1 MKLKLEPLKTANLT
15 NMEVGQLTVRH
26 LSDLDSIDPASKT
39 DAPFNAYTNDLGLQ
53 LGEYQKGLAQVQK
66 NEETEKIVVADATRD
81 KAASAIGAALKLHA
95 MSDVPEE
102 VEASRSL
109 GILFGTYKNLTTLNY
124 EAETLAIDKLVS
136 KLTSPTYSDKIS
148 LLQMDRYITRLQN
161 ANEAFKTLFS
171 GRMVTTA
178 MTESYDMKTLRTALL
193 NKYSDFANY
202 VLAMAKATDN
212 PLFANA
218 LTLLNTARKYYND
231 MLAKR
236 TAPKAEKAKPE
247 NN

>member
-53 LGEYQKGLAQVQK
+53 MGEYQKGLAQVQK

-102 VEASRSL
+102 VETQPQFGYFIWHLQKSDDLKLRSRNACHRQV
-109 GILFGTYKNLTTLNY
+109 GKRTYKSN
-124 EAETLAIDKLVS
+124 I
-136 KLTSPTYSDKIS
+136 
-148 LLQMDRYITRLQN
+148 QR
-161 ANEAFKTLFS
+161 
-171 GRMVTTA
+171 
-178 MTESYDMKTLRTALL
+178 
-193 NKYSDFANY
+193 
-202 VLAMAKATDN
+202 
-212 PLFANA
+212 
-218 LTLLNTARKYYND
+218 
-231 MLAKR
+231 
-236 TAPKAEKAKPE
+236 
-247 NN
+247 